1 MVNLDESIEKEI
13 GAGCLYAAKIQESN
27 YAQISPESQVL
38 QSGPSG
44 GFGGGLGSEKPASA
58 LGSGLGEDLDGGLG
72 SEKPASPLGSGIG
85 GGLGGGLGSSNP
97 DPQFD
102 DYINWND
109 FLNPN
114 DGYPWDHYDHLQ

>member
-1 MVNLDESIEKEI
+1 MI
-13 GAGCLYAAKIQESN
+13 GAGCLYAAKIHEPN
-27 YAQISPESQVL
+27 PTQISPEPQVL
-38 QSGPSG
+38 QSGL
-44 GFGGGLGSEKPASA
+44 GGGLGGSLGSEKPASA
-58 LGSGLGEDLDGGLG
+58 LSSELGEGLDGSLG
-72 SEKPASPLGSGIG
+72 GEKPASPLGSGLG

-114 DGYPWDHYDHLQ
+114 DGNPWNHYDPLQ

>member
-1 MVNLDESIEKEI
+1 MKINKILLITISLLILMI
-13 GAGCLYAAKIQESN
+13 GAGCLYA
-27 YAQISPESQVL
+27 ISPESQVL

-44 GFGGGLGSEKPASA
+44 GLGGGLGSEKPASA
-58 LGSGLGEDLDGGLG
+58 LGSGLGEGLGGGLG
-72 SEKPASPLGSGIG
+72 SEKPASALGSGLG

-114 DGYPWDHYDHLQ
+114 DGYPWDHHDPLQ